1 MRPAAARRLVAN
13 AVAVVTGL
21 LIAPPAATAMPV
33 SDAVASVVGIDTGEA
48 VGTGFVTTAGVV
60 TAAHVVADTRNAFVT
75 VAGERHAAE
84 VTRVDPHLDLA
95 LLSVELP
102 DVPPLALDSDP
113 QLGEPVTVVT
123 VDPIAGPVLT
133 RGIVSALPVEFGV
146 PYVQTDAA
154 VNEGTSGA
162 PVLGDDGRVLGVVV
176 TKDPLRDDVGR
187 AHTAGDV
194 EAFLARRST
203 TTTGEPVANRGF
215 EPASPPPL
223 SPYAPIAVAGAVVG
237 LAAVGI
243 VRGRAPK
250 RRDDIRIEL
259 GPITAVEDQERPTT

>member
-1 MRPAAARRLVAN
+1 M
-13 AVAVVTGL
+13 AVTTGL

-33 SDAVASVVGIDTGEA
+33 SDAVASVVGIETSQA
-48 VGTGFVTTAGVV
+48 LGTGFVTTAGVI
-60 TAAHVVADTRNAFVT
+60 TAAHVVTDAKNAFVT

-84 VTRVDPHLDLA
+84 VTRVDPHFDLA

-102 DVPPLALDSDP
+102 DVTPLTLDTDP
-113 QLGEPVTVVT
+113 ELGEPVTVVA

-146 PYVQTDAA
+146 RYVQTDAA

-162 PVLGDDGRVLGVVV
+162 PVLGDDGRVLGIVV

-194 EAFLARRST
+194 EAFLAGRST
-203 TTTGEPVANRGF
+203 TTTREPVADRGF
-215 EPASPPPL
+215 EPATAPPL

-237 LAAVGI
+237 LAAVGFM
-243 VRGRAPK
+243 RGRAPT